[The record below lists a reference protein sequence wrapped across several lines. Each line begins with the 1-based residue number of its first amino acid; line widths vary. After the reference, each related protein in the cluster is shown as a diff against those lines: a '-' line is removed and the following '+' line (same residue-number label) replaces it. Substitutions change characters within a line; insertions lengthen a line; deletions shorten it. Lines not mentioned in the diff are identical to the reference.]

1 MAEAL
6 KDQYGPEVAETL
18 AARLIAVYPEFDQE
32 HFLTLALQ
40 GYDELDLMARGRH
53 IAAALKLTLPADYQQ
68 AVKILMDSLGGALID
83 AGSFGMSA
91 FFYLPHTQ
99 FVAAYGLDDYE
110 ISMAA
115 QYRLTQRF
123 TAEFSI
129 RPFIERYPDRV
140 LATLQAW
147 AVDDSEH
154 VRRLVSEGTRPRL
167 PWAPRLRQF
176 ANDPAPVLEL
186 LELLKDDTS
195 LYVRRSVA
203 NHLNDLGKD
212 HPDLLT
218 NIARRWIV
226 DASPERQ
233 WLVRHALR
241 SAVKR
246 CDTEALEILGY
257 GSTHG
262 IELKETRITPD
273 QPSIGDAVKIKVT
286 LANQSGKPVPL
297 MADFRIQY
305 VKANGQTKPKVF
317 KLKSG
322 TLEAGESMTLEK
334 QVSLAQMSTRTHYP
348 GHHQVELQLNGE
360 MHELGSFDL
369 Q

>member
-18 AARLIAVYPEFDQE
+18 AARLVCVYPDFDQQ

-40 GYDELDLMARGRH
+40 GYDKLDLMARGNH
-53 IAAALKLTLPADYQQ
+53 IAAALRLTLPSDYQQ
-68 AVKILMDSLGGALID
+68 AVKILMDSLGGPLID

-91 FFYLPHTQ
+91 FFYLPHTR
-99 FVAAYGLDDYE
+99 FVAMYGLDDYDT
-110 ISMAA
+110 SMQA

-129 RPFIERYPDRV
+129 RPFIERYPERV
-140 LATLQAW
+140 LATFQEW
-147 AVDDSEH
+147 VRDDSEH

-176 ANDPAPVLEL
+176 LDDPAPIIAL
-186 LELLKDDTS
+186 LEQLRDDPS

-212 HPDLLT
+212 RPDVL
-218 NIARRWIV
+218 IDICRRWMK
-226 DASPERQ
+226 DAPQERQ
-233 WLVRHALR
+233 WLIRHALR
-241 SAVKR
+241 TAIKR
-246 CDTEALEILGY
+246 CDADALALLGY
-257 GSTHG
+257 GGTKG
-262 IELKETRITPD
+262 ITVVETRITPE
-273 QPSIGDAVKIKVT
+273 QPVIGEAVNIVVE
-286 LANQSGKPVPL
+286 LSNQGEKPVPL

-305 VKANGQTKPKVF
+305 VKANGQLRPKVF
-317 KLKSG
+317 KFKSG
-322 TLEAGESMTLEK
+322 TLEAGQSMTLEK
-334 QVSLAQMSTRTHYP
+334 RVSLAQMSTRTHYP
-348 GHHQVELQLNGE
+348 GHHPVELQLNGE
-360 MHELGSFDL
+360 RHELGSFHL

>member
-18 AARLIAVYPEFDQE
+18 AARLKAVYPDFDQE

-68 AVKILMDSLGGALID
+68 AIQVLTDSLGGPLID

-99 FVAAYGLDDYE
+99 FVAAYGLDDFDT
-110 ISMAA
+110 SMQA
-115 QYRLTQRF
+115 QYLLTQRF

-140 LATLQAW
+140 LTMLREW
-147 AVDDSEH
+147 AGDESEH

-176 ANDPAPVLEL
+176 ARNPAPVIEL
-186 LELLKDDTS
+186 LELLKDDSS

-212 HPDLLT
+212 HPELL
-218 NIARRWIV
+218 IDISRQWMQ

-246 CDTEALEILGY
+246 CDVDALEILGY
-257 GSTHG
+257 GSTQG
-262 IELKETRITPD
+262 IKLKETYISPD
-273 QPSIGDAVKIKVT
+273 EPNIGEAVRIKVT
-286 LANQSGKPVPL
+286 LANQSEKPVPL

-305 VKANGQTKPKVF
+305 VKANGQTRPKVF

-334 QVSLAQMSTRTHYP
+334 QVSLAQMSTRKHYP
-348 GHHQVELQLNGE
+348 GHHQVELQLNGT
-360 MHELGSFDL
+360 MHDLGSFNL

>member
-18 AARLIAVYPEFDQE
+18 AARLMMVYPEFDQQ
-32 HFLTLALQ
+32 HFLALALQ
-40 GYDELDLMARGRH
+40 GYDALDLMARGRH
-53 IAAALKLTLPADYQQ
+53 IAAALKLTLPADYRQ
-68 AVKILMDSLGGALID
+68 AIKVLMDSLGTPLID
-83 AGSFGMSA
+83 ARSFGMSA

-99 FVAAYGLDDYE
+99 FVARYGLDDYDT
-110 ISMAA
+110 SMQA
-115 QYRLTQRF
+115 QYHLTQRF

-129 RPFIERYPDRV
+129 RPFIERYPERV
-140 LATLQAW
+140 LATLREW
-147 AVDDSEH
+147 AQDDNEH

-176 ANDPAPVLEL
+176 AKNPAPVLEL
-186 LELLKDDTS
+186 LELLKDDPS

-212 HPDLLT
+212 HPQHL
-218 NIARRWIV
+218 NRIARRWMQ
-226 DASPERQ
+226 DASEERQ

-246 CDTEALEILGY
+246 CDTEALDILGY

-262 IELKETRITPD
+262 IELQDAHITPD
-273 QPSIGDAVKIKVT
+273 QANIGGAVKIRVT
-286 LANQSGKPVPL
+286 LSNQSEKPVPL
-297 MADFRIQY
+297 MADFRILY

-322 TLEAGESMTLEK
+322 TLGAGQSMTLEK
-334 QVSLAQMSTRTHYP
+334 QVSLAQMSTRKHYP
-348 GHHQVELQLNGE
+348 GNHQVELQLNGQ
-360 MHELGSFDL
+360 MHDLGSFHL